1 MSGHNKWSKI
11 KRKKEVGD
19 AEKSRVFG
27 KLARVITLESKK
39 AQGNLSS
46 PGLRVAIE
54 KAKKVNMPSLNIDR
68 AIEKGRSSTEGSL
81 DRVIYE
87 AYGPGGVAIII
98 DGLTDNRNRTSA
110 ELRHLLSQN
119 GGQLAE
125 PGAASWA
132 FNVSREGYEP
142 QTTVSLSLEDNERLS
157 TLVEKLEDHDD
168 VQDVYVNAA
177 SQ

>member
-19 AEKSRVFG
+19 AQKSRVFG
-27 KLARVITLESKK
+27 KLARSITLESKK
-39 AQGNLSS
+39 ALGNLSA

-54 KAKKVNMPSLNIDR
+54 KARKVNMPSDNIDR
-68 AIEKGRSSTEGSL
+68 AVEKGKSGSEGSL
-81 DRVIYE
+81 ERVLYE
-87 AYGPGGVAIII
+87 AYGPGGVALII
-98 DGLTDNRNRTSA
+98 DGLTDSRNRTSA
-110 ELRHLLSQN
+110 ELRHLLTQN

-132 FNVSREGYEP
+132 FSVTAEGYEP
-142 QTTVSLSLEDNERLS
+142 RTTVPISEEDGERLS
-157 TLVEKLEDHDD
+157 LLVEKLEDHDD
-168 VQDVYVNAA
+168 IQDVYVNAV